1 MYEVGTKYKPVSTS
15 EYLRGLRL
23 ILPQIYEIIHY
34 VSFHLLP
41 FTEKRIKDTS
51 CEVNHIRRDGKHAV
65 ACAAEYKRMVK
76 NILEVQIQQQT
87 EVQTL

>member
-1 MYEVGTKYKPVSTS
+1 MYEVGTKYNPVSTR

-41 FTEKRIKDTS
+41 FTEKGIKDMS
-51 CEVNHIRRDGKHAV
+51 CEVNHIPRDGKHAV
-65 ACAAEYKRMVK
+65 ACAADLKGWEK
-76 NILEVQIQQQT
+76 ILEVQIQQQT
-87 EVQTL
+87 EVQIL